1 VTDYSAELGHV
12 ELEVRDLDRAAAF
25 YRRVLRLGVT
35 ERMDSRKGRV
45 VFLSAGSRHHDL
57 ALTAA
62 PGRVAGAEAT
72 GDGDGPGAGFQLAF
86 EVPDR
91 EAFADTYFRLR
102 ADGVPATAVDHG
114 ISWSLYFRDPDD
126 HTLEVYWDTRDREQG
141 RDRWEG
147 ASRLLALDD
156 VLDEG
161 QLRRLGEMRAEAEAE
176 AARDAGEDGD
186 VDAAPDR
193 SGTED

>member
-1 VTDYSAELGHV
+1 MTDYSAELGHV

-25 YRRVLRLGVT
+25 YRRVLRLDVT

-45 VFLSAGSRHHDL
+45 LFLSAGSRHHDL

-62 PGRVAGAEAT
+62 PGRVTEDGAS
-72 GDGDGPGAGFQLAF
+72 GNGRGPGASFQLGF

-91 EAFADTYFRLR
+91 DAFAETYFRLR

-126 HTLEVYWDTRDREQG
+126 HALEVYWDIRDREEG

-147 ASRLLALDD
+147 ASRLLALDQ
-156 VLDEG
+156 VLDEER
-161 QLRRLGEMRAEAEAE
+161 LRRLEEMRAEAEAE
-176 AARDAGEDGD
+176 AAGDAGEDGD
-186 VDAAPDR
+186 AEAPADR